1 MKKKIFEK
9 ILAIGN
15 TTVALVFVIVL
26 LVTMFGGI
34 DAAEFNNSLLRGLF
48 TSLGIVYLLLATGS
62 VVYQFVDTDAVK
74 EIVINTDKQ
83 TSTKA
88 TATVIKKIAKQHIAT
103 IEGVKCTKVVISLT
117 EYGVRLKVGIKV
129 VDKEIQE
136 IAAVLKCLLEDV
148 YYETLGYR
156 FYAIDF
162 KVLSLKSTYAS
173 DMEKIEEQA
182 KENVEAQR
190 LASKAALEKAA
201 EQIDTDADAQKEV
214 VEDIINSG
222 NEVETEKTV
231 ETVELPKTA
240 PEKKVAAKK
249 VEKVKKE
256 EISADT
262 DEIAADSSDAD
273 EIIEDKTDEEAK

>member
-9 ILAIGN
+9 ILAVGN
-15 TTVALVFVIVL
+15 ATIALVFVVVL

-34 DAAEFNNSLLRGLF
+34 DATEFDNSLLRGLF
-48 TSLGIVYLLLATGS
+48 VTLGAVYILLAAGS
-62 VVYQFVDTDAVK
+62 IVYQFIDSDAVK

-88 TATVIKKIAKQHIAT
+88 TSAVIKKLAKQHIAT

-136 IAAVLKCLLEDV
+136 VAAVLKCLLEDV

-173 DMEKIEEQA
+173 DLEKIEEQA
-182 KENVEAQR
+182 KETIEEQKE
-190 LASKAALEKAA
+190 ASKVALEERERIQEETE
-201 EQIDTDADAQKEV
+201 EQIQANESIISSDTKAD
-214 VEDIINSG
+214 
-222 NEVETEKTV
+222 NEV
-231 ETVELPKTA
+231 
-240 PEKKVAAKK
+240 
-249 VEKVKKE
+249 
-256 EISADT
+256 SADK
-262 DEIAADSSDAD
+262 DETNEEMD
-273 EIIEDKTDEEAK
+273 ELTKDEANQE